1 MRAAVPKEFIVYTDH
16 QSLKH
21 FRNQKHVDRMLARWA
36 AYLERFN
43 YLIMHKSGATNKV
56 ADALSRR
63 ACLLTSFEAELP
75 GMDQIKD
82 LYGED
87 EDFGHVWVKHIRG
100 QPLGDDFLVQDGY
113 LFKNNRLCIPRSSL
127 RDKLIREL
135 HSSDLSGHVGR
146 DKTIANLEDRY
157 FWPQLKRDAGKFV
170 QRCPICQ
177 TCKGQVQ
184 NSGLY
189 MPLPV
194 PNAPWEDI
202 SMDFVLG
209 LPRTRRGNDA
219 VFVVVDRFSKMAH
232 FIPCR
237 KTTDAHH
244 VANLFF
250 REVVRLHGVPRSI
263 VSDRDSR
270 FLAAFWLT
278 LWKQF
283 NTELK
288 FSSTAHPQTDGQTE
302 VVNKSLGNLIRC
314 ICGDR
319 KGQWD
324 LALSLAEFSYNNSK
338 HRSIGRSHFS
348 IVYTKVP
355 THVVDLVKLPSRGNS
370 KAALSFADTYTELFE
385 EIHSVLEAQNQ
396 KYKQLA
402 DCKRRQQS
410 FQVGDKVMVYL
421 RKERLPLDIKGKL
434 RQ

>member
-1 MRAAVPKEFIVYTDH
+1 
-16 QSLKH
+16 
-21 FRNQKHVDRMLARWA
+21 MLARWA

-43 YLIMHKSGATNKV
+43 YLVVHKSGATNRV

-63 ACLLTSFEAELP
+63 SCLLTSFEAELP

-82 LYGED
+82 LYEND
-87 EDFGHVWVKHIRG
+87 DFGQIWVKHLQG
-100 QPLGDDFLVQDGY
+100 QALDREYVVQNGY

-146 DKTIANLEDRY
+146 EKTIANLQERY
-157 FWPQLKRDAGKFV
+157 YWPQLKRDAEKFV

-177 TCKGQVQ
+177 TYKGQAQ
-184 NSGLY
+184 NTGLY
-189 MPLPV
+189 MPLTIPG
-194 PNAPWEDI
+194 APWEDL
-202 SMDFVLG
+202 SMDFILG
-209 LPRTRRGNDA
+209 LPRTRRGND
-219 VFVVVDRFSKMAH
+219 VVYVVVDRFSKMAH
-232 FIPCR
+232 FIPCQ

-263 VSDRDSR
+263 VSDRDNK

-302 VVNKSLGNLIRC
+302 IVNKFLGNLIRC
-314 ICGDR
+314 ICGNK

-324 LALSLAEFSYNNSK
+324 LALSLAEFAYNNSQ
-338 HRSIGRSHFS
+338 HRSTGRSPFS

-355 THVVDLVKLPSRGNS
+355 RHVVDLLKLPSRENS
-370 KAALSFADTYTELFE
+370 RSSASFAENYSELFKFMMSWK
-385 EIHSVLEAQNQ
+385 HQTRNTNN
-396 KYKQLA
+396 
-402 DCKRRQQS
+402 
-410 FQVGDKVMVYL
+410 
-421 RKERLPLDIKGKL
+421 
-434 RQ
+434 